1 MACPLSALWH
11 SLRGKTGGNPHAD
24 PQAAAHATP
33 NSNDPQAISAASSA
47 PSQPERRAL
56 LLGLGATGGA
66 LALGGLAALRPAQAA
81 ADATSH
87 AAAIFPQEAKQQRQ
101 PFYGVQQSGITTPQ
115 QAAMMLVAFDVLAA
129 DRVGLQRLFAVLTER
144 CAFLMQGGETPPVD
158 NKLPPLD
165 SGIMGQHIYPDNL
178 TITVSVGGSL
188 FDSRFGLARLKPRHL
203 QKMTRFPNDALDG
216 KWCHGDLLLQI
227 CANSSETVLHALRD
241 IIKHTPDL
249 LSVRWRRDGFISA
262 HAAASQGQETPIN
275 LLGFKDGT
283 ANPDTRQQTLM
294 NKILWVQPAHQE
306 PAWATHGSYQAV
318 RLIRFR
324 VEFWDRTPLQE
335 QEAIFGRHRDTGA
348 PLGKSREHEDPDYDS
363 DPEGKRIPLDS
374 HIRLANPRTPESE
387 KNLILRR
394 GYSYSAGITG
404 SGQLD
409 MGLLFVCY
417 QANLEQG
424 FIAVQKKL
432 DGEPLEEYIKPFGG
446 GYFFTLPG
454 VPAPGHYFAQALLE
468 AS

>member
-1 MACPLSALWH
+1 MACPFSALWH
-11 SLRGKTGGNPHAD
+11 SLRGKTGGPPHAD
-24 PQAAAHATP
+24 RYAAAQATP
-33 NSNDPQAISAASSA
+33 NGHDSQAAPAASSA

-66 LALGGLAALRPAQAA
+66 LALGGLTAMRPAQAA
-81 ADATSH
+81 FH
-87 AAAIFPQEAKQQRQ
+87 AAPIFPQEAKQQRQ

-165 SGIMGQHIYPDNL
+165 SGIMGHHIYPDNL

-188 FDSRFGLARLKPRHL
+188 FDGRFGLAGLKPRHL

-262 HAAASQGQETPIN
+262 HATASQGQETPIN

-348 PLGKSREHEDPDYDS
+348 PLGKSREHEDPDYGS
-363 DPEGKRIPLDS
+363 DPEGMRIPLDS